1 VDDSRPEQVN
11 DSGRKPLGWLQ
22 LLGEVGYTLKSS
34 MGSRLPDEFW
44 QHAHTAR
51 REGMLAV
58 RSLLDRQIS
67 RLEQQ
72 EQRSQQAR
80 EKRATKIDVH

>member
-1 VDDSRPEQVN
+1 MEDGTSESMN

-22 LLGEVGYTLKSS
+22 LLGEVRYTLQAS
-34 MGSRLPDEFW
+34 MGNRLPDEFW
-44 QHAHTAR
+44 QHAHSAR

-58 RSLLDRQIS
+58 RTLLDAQIS

-72 EQRSQQAR
+72 ERQAR
-80 EKRATKIDVH
+80 ERRATKIDVQ